1 MLPQL
6 FGWQTF
12 KRIGASLVINRIY
25 RLMLVLSIAIQL
37 CLFFIAVTVSLWIDR
52 LLNRPTGELTWIW
65 VLYVVS
71 SAVTLAVS
79 SSVA

>member
-1 MLPQL
+1 MPPQL

-12 KRIGASLVINRIY
+12 KRIGASLVINRVY

-37 CLFFIAVTVSLWIDR
+37 CLFFIAVTVSLWIDQ
-52 LLNRPTGELTWIW
+52 LVNRPTFDLFWL
-65 VLYVVS
+65 LYLVS

-79 SSVA
+79 GSVA